1 MPPPA
6 TKHAIEDA
14 AARLLALGVG
24 REGSGWVI
32 VRSGAL
38 GAYVA
43 SRQRRGEWVDAYW
56 APADAPAKIVD
67 VTGAFFFPS
76 HAAAVRAGLITVSSR
91 SQVLGTA
98 FLEGWPL
105 AWRSRAGTC
114 SNVSLCRS

>member
-6 TKHAIEDA
+6 TKPAIEDA

-24 REGSGWVI
+24 LGGSGWVI

-67 VTGAFFFPS
+67 VTGACS
-76 HAAAVRAGLITVSSR
+76 SLARQCARASLR

-98 FLEGWPL
+98 FLAGWPP

>member
-6 TKHAIEDA
+6 TKPAIEDA

-67 VTGAFFFPS
+67 VTGAFFFPLTRRRRARASSLS
-76 HAAAVRAGLITVSSR
+76 HRARRCWEQLS
-91 SQVLGTA
+91 
-98 FLEGWPL
+98 
-105 AWRSRAGTC
+105 WRVGRWHGAHGRGR
-114 SNVSLCRS
+114 VQM